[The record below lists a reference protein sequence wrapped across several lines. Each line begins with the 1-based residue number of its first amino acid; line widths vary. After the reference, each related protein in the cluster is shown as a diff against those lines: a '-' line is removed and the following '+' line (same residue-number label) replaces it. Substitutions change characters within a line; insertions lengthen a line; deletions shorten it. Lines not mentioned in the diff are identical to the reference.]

1 MIKGTTPT
9 IKYNLPFESSL
20 IKSAEIVVMYVDAN
34 KEVLIVRNLEK
45 CTLDDK
51 SIQTVLTQEETLA
64 LPAPSTV
71 EVQLRIVTKDDTILA
86 TVPEKVTVKR
96 LLKEDVIE

>member
-34 KEVLIVRNLEK
+34 KEVLIVRKLED
-45 CTLDDK
+45 CTLCEK
-51 SIQTVLTQEETLA
+51 SIETVLTQEETLK
-64 LPAPSTV
+64 LPAPSFA
-71 EVQLRIVTKDDTILA
+71 EVQLRIVTTDDTILA

>member
-9 IKYNLPFESSL
+9 LQFKLPFDSSL
-20 IKSAEIVVMYVDAN
+20 IKKAEIVVMYVDAN
-34 KEVLIVRNLEK
+34 KEVLIVRNLED
-45 CTLDDK
+45 CTLGDK
-51 SIQTVLTQEETLA
+51 SIETKLTQEETLK

-71 EVQLRIVTKDDTILA
+71 EVQLRIVTTDDSILA